1 MIREKIKF
9 GKDKIFDIPMNAVS
23 FGEDQAKLVFILPE
37 DKTYEEIE
45 ADISGNDRIEILD
58 ANGEIIEA
66 KTGYIYLDSLTKK
79 KDYLIDVIQVET
91 ETEVVKVDEETGEE
105 ITVIEKTYTP
115 EYVYGTVMI
124 AVLKRSDIRQ
134 EIEEIKAIQDEMLV
148 AMLEG

>member
-1 MIREKIKF
+1 MREKIKF

-23 FGEDQAKLVFILPE
+23 FGENSAKLVFVLPE
-37 DKTYEEIE
+37 GKTYEEVE
-45 ADISGNDRIEILD
+45 ADITGKDRIEILD
-58 ANGEIIEA
+58 ANGDIIEA

-91 ETEVVKVDEETGEE
+91 EIEVIKVDEETGEE
-105 ITVIEKTYTP
+105 ITVIEKVYTP

-134 EIEEIKAIQDEMLV
+134 ELAEIKAIQDEMII
-148 AMLEG
+148 AMLEV